1 MQIGVLSSIFAP
13 AMLTFILAQSSA
25 GMTQVIMMLAI
36 FIVFYFFM
44 IRPQQQKAKEAK
56 KFIEEIKPGDK
67 VVTLGGMH
75 GKVVSLS
82 DLTVV
87 LEIDRGLKA
96 TFDRGSINMES
107 SKKMQAEEAK

>member
-1 MQIGVLSSIFAP
+1 
-13 AMLTFILAQSSA
+13 
-25 GMTQVIMMLAI
+25 MMLAI

-44 IRPQQQKAKEAK
+44 IRPQQQKAKDQK
-56 KFIEEIKPGDK
+56 KFIEAIKAGDK

-75 GKVVSLS
+75 GKVVSVN

-96 TFDRGSINMES
+96 TFDRASINMES
-107 SKKMQAEEAK
+107 SKKLQADEAKA

>member
-1 MQIGVLSSIFAP
+1 
-13 AMLTFILAQSSA
+13 MLIFILAQMNP

-44 IRPQQQKAKEAK
+44 IRPQQQKAKDAK

-75 GKVVSLS
+75 GKVISLT

-96 TFDRGSINMES
+96 TFDRASINMEAT
-107 SKKMQAEEAK
+107 KKVQLEEAK